1 MPWIAPIQDVTAA
14 IAGRQVAKYNSS
26 VPTGNGKQWSSNETV
41 QAPKADVVT
50 TKPTG
55 GRLPMTVENLQM
67 FADKPNIVD
76 KPSTLYH
83 YTSEKG
89 LAGILDTGT
98 LNPSLKAN
106 NPKDARYGNG
116 QYFSDIA
123 PGTRSNASLS
133 KQFINNPWQGSKYSN
148 YIGVDTSNLTVV
160 KGRDGVYV
168 LPNENSLDLADRIV
182 SHGKN

>member
-1 MPWIAPIQDVTAA
+1 MY
-14 IAGRQVAKYNSS
+14 KSS
-26 VPTGNGKQWSSNETV
+26 
-41 QAPKADVVT
+41 D
-50 TKPTG
+50 
-55 GRLPMTVENLQM
+55 
-67 FADKPNIVD
+67 IVD

-89 LAGILDTGT
+89 VAGILDTGS

-123 PGTRSNASLS
+123 SGTRSNASLS
-133 KQFINNPWQGSKYSN
+133 KQSLTSKYSN

-160 KGRDGVYV
+160 KGRDGYMCF
-168 LPNENSLDLADRIV
+168 LMKIL
-182 SHGKN
+182 